1 MTSPKKESRFRSR
14 AIITFWSKII
24 KMYFFGTTC
33 TDKLRNILKSD
44 LTLTLPYL
52 YFTCICP
59 WKISLKKN
67 SNEYMNT
74 NLIIQAQWQIPFC
87 TRMEG
92 CITGTESKTWTHTHT
107 WRALQDKTGARAD
120 LVRLNRQASAGGWQR
135 PPRSTTVRAALQD
148 TALWNRKRTAV
159 IQQGSKVSASHKRC
173 QTATHSVSA
182 VGVGFTNRRHTDSR
196 VELIWREQDPT
207 LLQAAEG

>member
-1 MTSPKKESRFRSR
+1 M
-14 AIITFWSKII
+14 TFWLNIM
-24 KMYFFGTTC
+24 KMFFFGTTC
-33 TDKLRNILKSD
+33 TDKLHNNTRNILNYD
-44 LTLTLPYL
+44 LLLTLPYL
-52 YFTCICP
+52 Y
-59 WKISLKKN
+59 ISPAFVLGRYLQKN
-67 SNEYMNT
+67 PQMNT

-92 CITGTESKTWTHTHT
+92 CITGTRSKTWTHTHT
-107 WRALQDKTGARAD
+107 HRALQDKTGARAD